1 MSKCYFKIEQA
12 IFGFPYSFIVL
23 RLPRYISAYAYISST
38 TIKKLAKAL
47 LTITI
52 MTGFALLN
60 RKFVLRS
67 KRPHFAKQK
76 RQTLPVT
83 VHRTA
88 PVCYTR
94 TLLKLIKEERK
105 EADTQSVSASFLAPP
120 VGLEPTTP

>member
-1 MSKCYFKIEQA
+1 MKIK
-12 IFGFPYSFIVL
+12 GF
-23 RLPRYISAYAYISST
+23 
-38 TIKKLAKAL
+38 AKAQPQVCL
-47 LTITI
+47 
-52 MTGFALLN
+52 AVLN
-60 RKFVLRS
+60 T
-67 KRPHFAKQK
+67 PHFAKQK

-83 VHRTA
+83 VPRTA